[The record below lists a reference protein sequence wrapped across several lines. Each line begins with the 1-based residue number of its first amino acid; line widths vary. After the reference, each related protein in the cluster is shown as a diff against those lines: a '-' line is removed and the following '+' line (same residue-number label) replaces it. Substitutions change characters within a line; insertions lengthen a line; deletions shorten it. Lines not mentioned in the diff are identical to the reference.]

1 MKLDLQRIK
10 WSSKECNCFCFP
22 NSNLLILWFKQIDL
36 SKLIENDSP
45 KTSILF
51 FFDIA
56 FRYDYPNKPPMVTC
70 RSHGLF
76 LNPCFYPHCKIL
88 FESVACWSKWRVE
101 PFCIDDS
108 LGSDFTPGVFLNE
121 RPLNNT
127 PMTVRKCF
135 RIVRQINVVLASK
148 SAQEYWGFV
157 VAHFPEACTRYI
169 KT

>member
-1 MKLDLQRIK
+1 MQQHRVQEIKLKRKSKKMKLDLQRIK

-51 FFDIA
+51 FLDIA
-56 FRYDYPNKPPMVTC
+56 FRHDYPNKPLMVTC
-70 RSHGLF
+70 RSHELF

-88 FESVACWSKWRVE
+88 FESVACWSKWRAE

-108 LGSDFTPGVFLNE
+108 SGSNFTPGVVLNE

-127 PMTVRKCF
+127 PMTVKEGDYWKNF
-135 RIVRQINVVLASK
+135 NEASAK
-148 SAQEYWGFV
+148 L
-157 VAHFPEACTRYI
+157 CLT
-169 KT
+169 